1 MSKIAAILRVL
12 TFINIEIFGMAIFMV
27 ASLVFG
33 IFYTHNTIDYIEFT
47 NKKIVQNSETSIKLS
62 DNMNKLNLIDHLII
76 KKSTQGEKIENNIN
90 NYIAYRDSF
99 LFNELEIQKFDSL
112 SQKKIEIVKRIYGLN
127 SQIVNLNKRNFELID
142 SSLISKKEIKR
153 LEFSDKNMYLTI
165 KNYKFKISDE
175 VSGLISEYGRLN
187 YATIHMLN
195 FKIYSTNSS
204 NIRFQN
210 SLINNLKS
218 KFINYIIVMFIIF
231 ILFLGMLYFLIRDIK
246 TKSKIENRNKY
257 LIAQLLNR
265 K

>member
-33 IFYTHNTIDYIEFT
+33 ILYTHNAVDYIEFT
-47 NKKIVQNSETSIKLS
+47 NQKIVENSETSIKLS
-62 DNMNKLNLIDHLII
+62 DNMNKLNFIDHLII
-76 KKSTQGEKIENNIN
+76 KKSTKGENIENNIN

-99 LFNELEIQKFDSL
+99 LLNDLEIQKFDSL
-112 SQKKIEIVKRIYGLN
+112 SQKKVEIANRIFTLN
-127 SQIVNLNKRNFELID
+127 NQIINLNRRNFDLVD
-142 SSLISKKEIKR
+142 NSLISKKEVNR
-153 LEFSDKNMYLTI
+153 LEFSEKNLKSTI

-175 VSGLISEYGRLN
+175 ISRLVSEYDKLN
-187 YATIHMLN
+187 YATLHMLN
-195 FKIYSTNSS
+195 FKIYSINSS

-218 KFINYIIVMFIIF
+218 KFINYIIVMFVIF
-231 ILFLGMLYFLIRDIK
+231 ILFLGILYFLIRDIK
-246 TKSKIENRNKY
+246 AKSKIENRNKY